1 MCSAR
6 PSLAPTVWATVSAT
20 RAGSRR
26 AASPI
31 QKTPFLNSG
40 TSSAADSIASRVF
53 PEPPGPDSVTSR
65 APSCS
70 NSTRSDTSCSRP
82 TNDDA
87 GRGRFV
93 FEIVFSGGKRSCP
106 SWKIHTGSEKSFSRY
121 SPRSASFTST
131 SDLVACDTSTW
142 PPCPAA
148 AIRAARWT
156 SSPT

>member
-1 MCSAR
+1 M
-6 PSLAPTVWATVSAT
+6 APKVWATVSTT
-20 RAGSRR
+20 RAGSRS

-70 NSTRSDTSCSRP
+70 SSTTSDTSRSRP

-93 FEIVFSGGKRSCP
+93 FEIVFSGGKRSVP
-106 SWKIHTGSEKSFSRY
+106 SWKIQTGSLKSFTRC
-121 SPRSASFTST
+121 SPRSASSPST
-131 SDLVACDTSTW
+131 SACVACETSTW
-142 PPCPAA
+142 PP
-148 AIRAARWT
+148 
-156 SSPT
+156 